1 MKLLRWQIWRCIL
14 TRRTRTYNLVHFYWR
29 QGLKWP
35 FKRIAIWYVLCLP
48 FIKNLV
54 FLEEARPTLTIPSGG
69 WCDVISI
76 VFSVWCLSRSGKPV
90 MVMVWLGWRV
100 LMISLWPSHKS
111 KESLPAQTVSCSLY
125 TDVHTTATTWPSRR
139 NISNMFKY
147 FYVSFLSQIFSTKFG
162 SDSEL
167 ELGWMSGYLSEPIP
181 RLLAAWLGSSVKTL
195 IDRRPSANERRDLD
209 WPIRSLCIVLPT

>member
-1 MKLLRWQIWRCIL
+1 M
-14 TRRTRTYNLVHFYWR
+14 
-29 QGLKWP
+29 
-35 FKRIAIWYVLCLP
+35 LCLP
-48 FIKNLV
+48 FSKNLV
-54 FLEEARPTLTIPSGG
+54 FLEEAWPTLTISDGG

-147 FYVSFLSQIFSTKFG
+147 FYVSFLSQIF
-162 SDSEL
+162 L
-167 ELGWMSGYLSEPIP
+167 NQY
-181 RLLAAWLGSSVKTL
+181 LAATRSW
-195 IDRRPSANERRDLD
+195 AECRDIWVSQYRDCWQLD
-209 WPIRSLCIVLPT
+209 WVQVSRLWLTSDNRPMRSKN